1 MLTNV
6 YMKTSSPLG
15 LVRAYFVVQ
24 MSVCVSV
31 YMSMQMCRCPYADS
45 VSAREC
51 LSHASTYLEFPQ
63 QAFTCGFHDRRLLV
77 VFTTVRLLKS
87 PLNTKISKPRQNRC
101 LRVIR
106 FTRKRSNQRKITSK
120 HRSYRLQSPV
130 NRKFEANGEK
140 NFVYWWILLAE
151 IAFTGDSNWRQ
162 SRLAATSACRTSA
175 NGSTSVSGEKS
186 ILLLSRHS
194 P

>member
-1 MLTNV
+1 MCRYICRCTCRCGCIDVHMQIVLP
-6 YMKTSSPLG
+6 Y
-15 LVRAYFVVQ
+15 A
-24 MSVCVSV
+24 SV
-31 YMSMQMCRCPYADS
+31 YRTRVLILNFRSK
-45 VSAREC
+45 
-51 LSHASTYLEFPQ
+51 
-63 QAFTCGFHDRRLLV
+63 RLLV

-130 NRKFEANGEK
+130 NRKFEASGEK

>member
-1 MLTNV
+1 
-6 YMKTSSPLG
+6 
-15 LVRAYFVVQ
+15 
-24 MSVCVSV
+24 MSRSK
-31 YMSMQMCRCPYADS
+31 P
-45 VSAREC
+45 
-51 LSHASTYLEFPQ
+51 
-63 QAFTCGFHDRRLLV
+63 LLV

-130 NRKFEANGEK
+130 NRKFEASGEK

-162 SRLAATSACRTSA
+162 SRLAATSACRTPA
-175 NGSTSVSGEKS
+175 NGSTSVSGEKN
-186 ILLLSRHS
+186 ILPLRRVGSAQVLNGDSLSTIICKFSKRS
-194 P
+194 NFQ